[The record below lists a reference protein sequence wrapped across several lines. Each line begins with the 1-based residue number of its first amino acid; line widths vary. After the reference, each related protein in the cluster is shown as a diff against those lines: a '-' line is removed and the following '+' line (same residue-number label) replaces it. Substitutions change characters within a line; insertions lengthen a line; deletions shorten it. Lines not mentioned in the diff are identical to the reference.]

1 MVFGKNRLWF
11 LIFLDYQVGALCQ
24 CFTQDKYFSLNCW
37 NEKNKNLRF
46 LYTQIED
53 KKCTYR
59 ELFIQ
64 TTKTWIIQ
72 QKHSRLWTSLHFFQ
86 VMEIFLLNYIDC
98 SENIDIEYYIRK
110 IPNIWYFVS
119 FFQVSHTIGLVI
131 LRFSADCTNNTIYNI
146 SRELLVC
153 INTSIDNKNRTGTFF
168 ALGSM
173 EYIRGYFPM

>member
-1 MVFGKNRLWF
+1 MK
-11 LIFLDYQVGALCQ
+11 
-24 CFTQDKYFSLNCW
+24 
-37 NEKNKNLRF
+37 KNLRF